1 MRAIQILD
9 RQYNVLAFMSNDT
22 ENGLHYTKD
31 KLKTSIEGGIYTLD
45 FEAPKT
51 SSDIQFLKEGHYIT
65 FINDQDVRLLME
77 IKNITEDR
85 LQKTIHCQDVN
96 INLIN
101 PYADPSLAPNAPQTI
116 DYYINHAIAKTGWE
130 IGKQEFTETMI
141 LEYTNDQS
149 ILERIRDICS
159 QYGAEFYF
167 SVGEFESGKSPNFY
181 INIVKKRLEGEE
193 GFRISSDDYVQGIQ
207 RRVNNDGVITKMRVR
222 GKAIEPEV
230 DEDETNE
237 VVPSVPDITD
247 PRHEFVEK
255 AIARGFELQKLRL
268 PYVWGG
274 NSASRGMDCS
284 GSMQEI
290 FRHAGVTPSHR
301 WTTYSMWG
309 NTGGQFKRISK
320 SELKRGDCIMYDT
333 KYTTSRPNHVGVYL
347 GDNQVMHSG
356 NPNFIVQRA
365 DSMEIVGYVRVLMPS
380 EY

>member
-9 RQYNVLAFMSNDT
+9 RQYNVLAFMSNDA

-65 FINDQDVRLLME
+65 FINDQNIRLMME

-222 GKAIEPEV
+222 GKAIEEEVVEDEVASVPVAPEISEV
-230 DEDETNE
+230 DA
-237 VVPSVPDITD
+237 DI
-247 PRHEFVEK
+247 EK
-255 AIARGFELQKLRL
+255 VIAEAMRVRDMRL
-268 PYVWGG
+268 PYIWGG
-274 NSASRGMDCS
+274 SSLRGFDCS
-284 GSMQEI
+284 GFVSHC
-290 FRHAGVTPSHR
+290 FRTAGYQGYP
-301 WTTYSMWG
+301 TTGRPTTNSMWDS
-309 NTGGQFKRISK
+309 GGIHRSYFTNVSRANV
-320 SELKRGDCIMYDT
+320 KRGTIVFWDT
-333 KYTTSRPNHVGVYL
+333 GYTWAGDANHVGIAL
-347 GDNQVMHSG
+347 DNEMCIHSG
-356 NPNFIVQRA
+356 NPNGLIQKI
-365 DSMEIVGYVRVLMPS
+365 DSMKFIGAVEVKR
-380 EY
+380 